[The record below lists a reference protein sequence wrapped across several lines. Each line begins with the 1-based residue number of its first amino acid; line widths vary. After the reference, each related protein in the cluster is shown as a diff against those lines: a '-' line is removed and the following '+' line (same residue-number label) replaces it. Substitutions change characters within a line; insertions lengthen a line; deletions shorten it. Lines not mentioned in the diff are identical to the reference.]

1 MNAEA
6 VTAPAAA
13 PATEHLHLDPETRL
27 DAVRRLKSSRGHLDG
42 IVRMLEDPG
51 VYCVDVLNQVK
62 AVQGAL
68 ARVSEAVLRSHIRDH
83 VITAS
88 QRGDADHIVEELM
101 RALKY
106 RD

>member
-1 MNAEA
+1 MTAESA
-6 VTAPAAA
+6 TGAAA
-13 PATEHLHLDPETRL
+13 QPGVGHLHLDPEIRQ
-27 DAVRRLKSSRGHLDG
+27 DAVRRLKSARGHLDG

-88 QRGDADHIVEELM
+88 QRGDADQIVEELM
-101 RALKY
+101 LALKY